1 MKKETKNQNKA
12 ATSNNQKTKEKG
24 KDSAPMTRKNAQ
36 EDINY
41 AKYKVSTYII
51 CTLVLLGASVPF
63 WHRFVDEN
71 STISYHGFEN
81 FSNFLYHFGVH
92 FYTLL
97 LSLFFLWC
105 TNFISN
111 SAKSIKKL
119 IRWCLLVFMAIS
131 SYFLLWVTLPIS
143 ENPEQFDYPK
153 IYYQI
158 ALIFISISLTFT
170 LFKLTKAS
178 FNYLDN
184 IILSLRNKISFLIK
198 SIFELRA
205 KHFLPTLAK
214 AIKRGNKNDF
224 SNIREEIEKADLYIK
239 ESLTKVADD

>member
-1 MKKETKNQNKA
+1 MKLRN
-12 ATSNNQKTKEKG
+12 NNQHQQKVEEKN
-24 KDSAPMTRKNAQ
+24 KDSALIKKTVT
-36 EDINY
+36 EDLNY
-41 AKYKVSTYII
+41 TKYKLTTYIV

-63 WHRFVDEN
+63 WHKFVDKN
-71 STISYHGFEN
+71 STISYHGFKN

-111 SAKSIKKL
+111 SVKFIKKL

-131 SYFLLWVTLPIS
+131 SYFLLWVTLPVS
-143 ENPEQFDYPK
+143 ENPEQFDFPK
-153 IYYQI
+153 NYYRI
-158 ALIFISISLTFT
+158 ALVFVSISLTFL

-198 SIFELRA
+198 NIFELRA

-214 AIKRGNKNDF
+214 AIKRGNKNDLN
-224 SNIREEIEKADLYIK
+224 NIHEEIEKADLYIK